1 MKKLSQ
7 FILFFFLAASS
18 AFGQVQYQL
27 DWLPANESYRVS
39 MVVGETWEAPYNM
52 VSTAQVTLKIP
63 TGGFEI
69 ANVNNLIPDV
79 SFVPNSRYDAP
90 SESSEF
96 DYISFGLETLGT
108 DKMPFTAGTTIPL
121 FTFQN
126 VGNCDGIV
134 RIMNN
139 DDEFMPPNTAKA
151 NVGNSMTVLGAG
163 GDAYVGNT
171 SEGVDCDFVGTIS
184 IDNVATAFNV
194 FPNPVEN
201 KINIEFTWPR
211 PTADMNINV
220 YDIRGKQVMTNAFL
234 FTNGDNTVSMDVDKL
249 PSGLY
254 SLEIQGTDLKMAIEK
269 FMKL

>member
-39 MVVGETWEAPYNM
+39 MVVGETWETPYNM
-52 VSTAQVTLKIP
+52 VSTAQITLKVP

-69 ANVNNLIPDV
+69 ANVNNLITDV
-79 SFVPNSRYDAP
+79 SFVANSRYNAP
-90 SESSEF
+90 SESTDF

-108 DKMPFTAGTTIPL
+108 DKISFSSGTTIPL

-126 VGNCDGIV
+126 VGNCEGTV

-139 DDEFMPPNTAKA
+139 DDEFMPPNSSKA
-151 NVGNSMTVLGAG
+151 NVGNSITVLGAG
-163 GDAYVGNT
+163 GDAYIGNT
-171 SEGVDCDFVGTIS
+171 GEGVDCDFVGTIS

-201 KINIEFTWPR
+201 KVNIEFTWPR
-211 PTADMNINV
+211 PTAEMNFNV
-220 YDIRGKQVMTNAFL
+220 YDIRGQLVMNSAFI
-234 FTNGDNTVSMDVDKL
+234 FQNGDNIVSMDVDKL

-254 SLEIQGTDLKMAIEK
+254 SLEIQGKDLKMAIDK
-269 FMKL
+269 FMKN